1 MNKSEKAVNLFKQGY
16 NCCQAVF
23 CAFCESFGIN
33 LEQGLKLSS
42 SFGGGMG
49 GMREVCGTVS
59 GMFMVLGLKYGY
71 SVSNDI
77 NLKKQHYDLIREAAK
92 KFADENGSIICKEL
106 LGLSKPKQNA
116 EYIPAE
122 RNAEFFKKRPCVEL
136 VAFAAK
142 LTEQFLNSNN

>member
-23 CAFCESFGIN
+23 CAFCEDFGIDM
-33 LEQGLKLSS
+33 ETGLKLSS

-49 GMREVCGTVS
+49 GMREVCGAVS

-71 SVSNDI
+71 SVSDDI
-77 NLKKQHYDLIREAAK
+77 NLKKQHYNLIQHVAK
-92 KFADENGSIICKEL
+92 AFADENGSIICKEL
-106 LGLSKPKQNA
+106 LGISKPKISG
-116 EYIPAE
+116 EYVPAV

-136 VAFAAK
+136 VAFAAT
-142 LTEQFLNSNN
+142 LTEKFLES

>member
-23 CAFCESFGIN
+23 CAFCEDFGIDMKT
-33 LEQGLKLSS
+33 GLKLSS

-59 GMFMVLGLKYGY
+59 AMFMVLGLKYGY
-71 SVSNDI
+71 SVSDDVT
-77 NLKKQHYDLIREAAK
+77 LKKQHYNLIRQAAK
-92 KFADENGSIICKEL
+92 KFAEENGSIICKEL
-106 LGLSKPKQNA
+106 LGISKSKPDA

-136 VAFAAK
+136 VAFAAN
-142 LTEQFLNSNN
+142 LTEKLLEA

>member
-23 CAFCESFGIN
+23 GAFCEDFGIN

-49 GMREVCGTVS
+49 GMREVCGAVS

-71 SVSNDI
+71 SVSDDI
-77 NLKKQHYDLIREAAK
+77 NLKKQHYDLIQKAAK
-92 KFADENGSIICKEL
+92 KFAEENGSIICKEL
-106 LGLSKPKQNA
+106 LGISKPKIDG
-116 EYIPAE
+116 YIPAQ

-136 VAFAAK
+136 VAYAAT
-142 LTEQFLNSNN
+142 LIEQFLNEI